1 MTNPSPWNSPDGY
14 SYAAPLAS
22 TALPAWAKT
31 YRIVLMVLGGIAML
45 ALLVI
50 AVCFSLPADMYE
62 PGGLRAAGLGILLSL
77 LYAVGSIPYLI
88 ANLVYAI
95 RWATSLRGRGY
106 AASGLS
112 SAFLVAAPIV
122 VAASIIHGAAFLWGR

>member
-1 MTNPSPWNSPDGY
+1 VTDPFPWNNPGLTG
-14 SYAAPLAS
+14 YAAPLAS
-22 TALPAWAKT
+22 NTLPSWARV
-31 YRIVLMVLGGIAML
+31 YRTVLMVLGGIAMV

-50 AVCFSLPADMYE
+50 AVSFSLPASMYE

-112 SAFLVAAPIV
+112 SAFLVGAPIV
-122 VAASIIHGAAFLWGR
+122 VAASIITSTFFLWGR